1 VGNTQESQFKEVMAR
16 CFSTPAVHI
25 VEVPISYE
33 ASTVLQVTGL

>member
-1 VGNTQESQFKEVMAR
+1 MAR

-33 ASTVLQVTGL
+33 ASTVLQVTGPFIFRCEPACLS

>member
-33 ASTVLQVTGL
+33 ASTVLQVTGP